1 MFIKIYSF
9 HFLNISYKAFF
20 IASRFSALNVFLNL
34 ILLKSSVQCILKS
47 KFNHTFDRFSVD
59 IELAPG
65 YTNTKCTAGTAPLV
79 VGAGVVFI
87 IVSTFVFIS
96 DKCRCC
102 MIDR

>member
-1 MFIKIYSF
+1 
-9 HFLNISYKAFF
+9 
-20 IASRFSALNVFLNL
+20 
-34 ILLKSSVQCILKS
+34 VQCILKS

-65 YTNTKCTAGTAPLV
+65 YTNTKSTAGTAPLV
-79 VGAGVVFI
+79 VAVVEAGVVFI
-87 IVSTFVFIS
+87 IVSTFVLIS